1 MKNTILKIC
10 KELPRITV
18 YEVSRTVTIIQGDRS
33 LETHSYIEQET
44 GPRETNWDSLACG
57 ILIDAHL
64 LFPENSHTASTIM
77 NPALYFNNSN

>member
-44 GPRETNWDSLACG
+44 GPRETN
-57 ILIDAHL
+57 
-64 LFPENSHTASTIM
+64 
-77 NPALYFNNSN
+77 